1 MELKNEA
8 MAHFLEEYA
17 AIFLTFALAQ
27 FAFTQS
33 ILAKATLAL
42 SNCATSK

>member
-17 AIFLTFALAQ
+17 VIFFTFALAQ
-27 FAFTQS
+27 FTTA
-33 ILAKATLAL
+33 ATR
-42 SNCATSK
+42 

>member
-8 MAHFLEEYA
+8 MAHFLEEYT
-17 AIFLTFALAQ
+17 AIFFTFALAQ

-33 ILAKATLAL
+33 ILAKAILAL
-42 SNCATSK
+42 SNRAASK

>member
-17 AIFLTFALAQ
+17 AIFFIFTLAQ
-27 FAFTQS
+27 FTTA
-33 ILAKATLAL
+33 A
-42 SNCATSK
+42 NR